1 MHVFSLIGSLATGR
15 TSDYIGR
22 RYTIVLAAATFLI
35 GALIM
40 GFAPSFLFLMAGRV
54 VAGIG
59 FGFSLLIAPVYTSEL
74 SPAMA
79 RAFPAIVVAL
89 GVMVMP
95 ESPHSLVMKGRYDEA
110 KQVLIKTSESTDE
123 AELRLA
129 EMIKAAT
136 DLTNVA
142 SSSNWR
148 GQGAWKELLFS
159 PSRPIRRILIAT
171 IGVNFFM
178 QASGNDAVVY
188 YSPKVFKD
196 AGIQSRKQLI
206 GVTIIMGIAK
216 TSYVWKAAPLVAGL
230 SKYLE
235 QSNSKPLW
243 SIALCV
249 AAVCAAVS
257 SFFST
262 GLRPITWV
270 YSSEIFPTRLRAQGS
285 SLAISVNRL
294 GGGITAMTF
303 IKQERPWKRLG
314 FSLKIKS
321 MEMTKLLIHSIPD
334 YSLAYG

>member
-1 MHVFSLIGSLATGR
+1 MLGLA
-15 TSDYIGR
+15 
-22 RYTIVLAAATFLI
+22 
-35 GALIM
+35 
-40 GFAPSFLFLMAGRV
+40 
-54 VAGIG
+54 
-59 FGFSLLIAPVYTSEL
+59 
-74 SPAMA
+74 
-79 RAFPAIVVAL
+79 AFPAIVVAL

-148 GQGAWKELLFS
+148 GHYNYWSQLLFS

-171 IGVNFFM
+171 IGVNFSM
-178 QASGNDAVVY
+178 QATGNDAVVY
-188 YSPKVFKD
+188 YSPKVFED

-216 TSYVWKAAPLVAGL
+216 TSYVFWCQNFSLVRYGRRPLLLLGSSGMAISLLGLGLL
-230 SKYLE
+230 SKYVE

-243 SIALCV
+243 AIALCV
-249 AAVCAAVS
+249 AAVCAAAS
-257 SFFST
+257 SFFSM
-262 GLRPITWV
+262 GLRPIAWV
-270 YSSEIFPTRLRAQGS
+270 YSSEIFPTRLSAQGS

-294 GGGITAMTF
+294 IGGITAMTF
-303 IKQERPWKRLG
+303 QKQVNIWRHVFCTCWNYSSGRC
-314 FSLKIKS
+314 F
-321 MEMTKLLIHSIPD
+321 LLF
-334 YSLAYG
+334 LFA